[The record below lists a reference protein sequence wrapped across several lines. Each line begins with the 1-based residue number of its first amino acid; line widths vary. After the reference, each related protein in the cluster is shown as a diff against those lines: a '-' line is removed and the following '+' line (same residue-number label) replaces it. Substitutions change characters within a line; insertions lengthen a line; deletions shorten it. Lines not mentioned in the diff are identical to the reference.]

1 MAIETC
7 SGPIKLCVERV
18 SHPISRLI
26 FSGLHGKGLMPDWL
40 FAGWVWFGLRDN
52 EDLHTLSFWLFTAKK
67 KQEKESKDGDLHQR
81 GDKPHGPPPMALQ
94 ALVILEVIPS
104 SSIYN
109 IWASTTTYI
118 NFDNGF
124 FTEKTH
130 GAPALTIQLQIVIPI
145 FSSPSICARK
155 KLRGT
160 HKIRFTLSSKNDKYN
175 RKVRLVFFQLV
186 LQRVYLQYV
195 YIFYRTLVFY
205 WNLNG

>member
-1 MAIETC
+1 
-7 SGPIKLCVERV
+7 
-18 SHPISRLI
+18 
-26 FSGLHGKGLMPDWL
+26 
-40 FAGWVWFGLRDN
+40 
-52 EDLHTLSFWLFTAKK
+52 
-67 KQEKESKDGDLHQR
+67 
-81 GDKPHGPPPMALQ
+81 MALQ
-94 ALVILEVIPS
+94 ALVILEVIPL

-109 IWASTTTYI
+109 IGASTTTYI

-175 RKVRLVFFQLV
+175 RKFHHV
-186 LQRVYLQYV
+186 
-195 YIFYRTLVFY
+195 
-205 WNLNG
+205 

>member
-1 MAIETC
+1 
-7 SGPIKLCVERV
+7 
-18 SHPISRLI
+18 
-26 FSGLHGKGLMPDWL
+26 
-40 FAGWVWFGLRDN
+40 
-52 EDLHTLSFWLFTAKK
+52 
-67 KQEKESKDGDLHQR
+67 
-81 GDKPHGPPPMALQ
+81 MALQ
-94 ALVILEVIPS
+94 ALVILEVIPL

-109 IWASTTTYI
+109 IGASTTTYI

-195 YIFYRTLVFY
+195 YIFYRTLVLY
-205 WNLNG
+205 

>member
-1 MAIETC
+1 MGFTV
-7 SGPIKLCVERV
+7 KDLCR
-18 SHPISRLI
+18 IG
-26 FSGLHGKGLMPDWL
+26 F
-40 FAGWVWFGLRDN
+40 LRD
-52 EDLHTLSFWLFTAKK
+52 ESDLACGTMRICIPFHFDCSPQKKK
-67 KQEKESKDGDLHQR
+67 KQERESKDDDLHQR

-94 ALVILEVIPS
+94 ALVILEVIPL

-109 IWASTTTYI
+109 IGASTTTYI

-155 KLRGT
+155 KLWRT

-205 WNLNG
+205 